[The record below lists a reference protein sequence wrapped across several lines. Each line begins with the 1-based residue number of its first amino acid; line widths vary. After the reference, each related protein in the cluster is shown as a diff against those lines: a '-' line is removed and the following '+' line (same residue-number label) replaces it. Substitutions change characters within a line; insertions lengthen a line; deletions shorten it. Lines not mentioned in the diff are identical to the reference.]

1 VTHRTPT
8 FFAALTVAAI
18 TAAAQTPSQTDEPVT
33 FRSDVSLVRV
43 DVQVMDGS
51 RAVTGLHAE
60 DFILRENGRVR
71 EIRNFAS
78 EKMPIDI
85 LFLLDVSA
93 SMRPHVQRIA
103 SAARQ
108 ALSVMSDK
116 DRVGIM
122 VFDRATRVRL
132 PFREYREDIDRDF
145 QNVLRQESFRGGT
158 DITLGMMDAARYVE
172 NNARSDARR
181 AIVILTDD
189 ETEFQRDDERVLNAL
204 DRARAVMSAL
214 IAPDAMAGRYGGG
227 GYPSGGMGRRRGGIG
242 MGGIGIPGVGIPGGG
257 GYPNGGGYPAN
268 GSHTRSAGT
277 SEIARDSGG
286 DSLPVDDASSLET
299 TLARLRQRYS
309 LYFQLP
315 PGTRKGQQRSVEI
328 SLTDAALRRYSYAE
342 LRYRHT
348 YIAPSDGPAGSDTV
362 ISDADRSGADRSGAG
377 RNSADPNDDRPTLR
391 RTPRAL
397 SDTSDPV
404 DDPAVVKKRPAVS
417 GPGGST
423 GGPII
428 IKPDNDKPENE

>member
-1 VTHRTPT
+1 VTLRNLAL
-8 FFAALTVAAI
+8 FAAFTLSAVAQPANQATSNQ
-18 TAAAQTPSQTDEPVT
+18 TAPSQTDEAVT

-60 DFILRENGRVR
+60 DFILRENGRER
-71 EIRNFAS
+71 EIKNFAS
-78 EKMPIDI
+78 EKMPIDV

-108 ALSVMSDK
+108 AMSVLAEK

-132 PFREYREDIDRDF
+132 PFRDSRDDIDREF

-158 DITLGMMDAARYVE
+158 DITRGMLDAANYVE
-172 NNARSDARR
+172 SNARSDARR

-214 IAPDAMAGRYGGG
+214 IAPDAMAGRNMG
-227 GYPSGGMGRRRGGIG
+227 GYPGGMGRRRGGIG
-242 MGGIGIPGVGIPGGG
+242 MGGIGVGIPGVGMPGGG
-257 GYPNGGGYPAN
+257 GYPTNNGGG
-268 GSHTRSAGT
+268 GTKSAGT
-277 SEIARDSGG
+277 AQIARDSGG
-286 DSLPVDDASSLET
+286 DSLPVDDASALET

-315 PGTRKGQQRSVEI
+315 AGARRGQQRSVEI
-328 SLTDAALRRYSYAE
+328 SLSDAASRRYSYAE
-342 LRYRHT
+342 LRFRHT
-348 YIAPSDGPAGSDTV
+348 YVAPSDGPAGLDEV
-362 ISDADRSGADRSGAG
+362 ISDGTRTNG
-377 RNSADPNDDRPTLR
+377 RGNDDAPSILR
-391 RTPRAL
+391 SRRAVADN
-397 SDTSDPV
+397 SDSSDAPII
-404 DDPAVVKKRPAVS
+404 KRRPAVS
-417 GPGGST
+417 GPGGT
-423 GGPII
+423 PGGPII
-428 IKPDNDKPENE
+428 IPDHNQQ